1 MDDQVDRSI
10 LGATSAGILRVTLLF
25 GSAAVAMTCRVSARA
40 CSERAR
46 KWRNS
51 SDKHA
56 RDRMFASV
64 SSPGV
69 DFISTGSVRSMGAGE
84 SYTIR
89 RSVLQSDPHAEC
101 IIRSN
106 GARSGSC

>member
-25 GSAAVAMTCRVSARA
+25 GSAAVAMTLLLVPLA
-40 CSERAR
+40 
-46 KWRNS
+46 
-51 SDKHA
+51 DKHA